1 MVKEYWNQRYATNE
15 TVYGKEPNAFFK
27 LFIDLHK
34 PGTVLLPAEGEGRN
48 ALYAAK
54 KGWTVHAFDF
64 SEKAREKA
72 LKTANEQGLRINYWL
87 EQIETFKA
95 NQQYDLVASIYVH
108 LPPSLRK
115 TFHQELIRSIKP
127 GGFLLLEAFAKEQI
141 EFDSGGPKD
150 EALLYNASA
159 LCNDFKFLHLL
170 NCEQKE
176 LRLKEGEF
184 HSGMAAVLRLT
195 GQKIKFKK

>member
-1 MVKEYWNQRYATNE
+1 MVKEFWNQRYATNE

-64 SEKAREKA
+64 K
-72 LKTANEQGLRINYWL
+72 
-87 EQIETFKA
+87 TFKA

-108 LPPSLRK
+108 LPPALRK

-150 EALLYNASA
+150 EALLYNAPT

-184 HSGMAAVLRLT
+184 HSGKAAVLRLT
-195 GQKIKFKK
+195 GQKI